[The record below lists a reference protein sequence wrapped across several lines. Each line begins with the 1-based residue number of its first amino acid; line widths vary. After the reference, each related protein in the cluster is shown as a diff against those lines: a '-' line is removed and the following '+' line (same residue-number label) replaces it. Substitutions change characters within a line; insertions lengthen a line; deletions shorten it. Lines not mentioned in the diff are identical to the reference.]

1 MASAPVRPA
10 ARAAPR
16 PERMPDPGPRPAFPG
31 PRALVSDIRQANAA
45 VRRRPLPRGDNGFSL
60 VRTWRAR
67 HDVLELLLE
76 GYYRY
81 GPIYGMRIMHDREVF
96 MIGPEAN
103 HFMLVSGR
111 ENFVWREGRLGDLI
125 TLLGDGLL
133 TTDGA
138 YHDTS
143 RAIMMP
149 SFHRD
154 RVAASVET
162 MVAEA
167 EAAAE
172 RLRPGETIDIF
183 HWTRELAMRIAMQA
197 LFGFDSDSARAG
209 ETAAHFEDGLS
220 FHGAEY
226 VAQLLVGPGT
236 PYAKLLRS
244 RRALEETVGAE
255 ISARRCSGTD
265 RGDVLGSLLA
275 ATDEEGTGLT
285 DEQILDH
292 VMTLLFAGHDTTTST
307 VTFLAYELA
316 RNPDWMPRLAGHIDT
331 VLGEADR
338 PSAEQLFGG
347 MPVLAQAIDETLRM
361 YPPAWIGP
369 RRSVRD
375 YEFAGVEVPAG
386 LPVAYSS
393 WVSHHL
399 PDVWDQPRRFRPE
412 RFAPEARAKLPRGA
426 YVPFGMGPRVC
437 IGKRFGYTE
446 VHAVAA
452 ALLRRFQFSLPDGER
467 IKIEQ
472 SPTLSPK
479 GGMRVQ
485 LHARP

>member
-1 MASAPVRPA
+1 MATADVRPA
-10 ARAAPR
+10 ARATPR
-16 PERMPDPGPRPAFPG
+16 PDRMPDPGPRPAFPG
-31 PRALVSDIRQANAA
+31 PKAFVADIRMAKAA
-45 VRRRPLPRGDNGFSL
+45 VKRRPVPRGDTNFSL

-76 GYYRY
+76 SYYKY
-81 GPIYGMRIMHDREVF
+81 GPIYGIKIMHDRSVF

-103 HFMLVSGR
+103 HFVLVSGR
-111 ENFVWREGRLGDLI
+111 ENFVWRHGRLGDLI
-125 TLLGDGLL
+125 TLIGDGLL
-133 TTDGA
+133 TTDGD

-154 RVAASVET
+154 RVVASVET

-172 RLRPGETIDIF
+172 RLEPGQTIDIF

-197 LFGFDSDSARAG
+197 LFGFDADSARAG
-209 ETAAHFEDGLS
+209 ETATHFEEGLS
-220 FHGAEY
+220 FHGAEF
-226 VAQLLVGPGT
+226 VLQLLVGPGT
-236 PYAKLLRS
+236 PYAKLKRS
-244 RRALEETVGAE
+244 RAALERTIGEE
-255 ISARRCSGTD
+255 IIARRRSGED

-275 ATDEEGTGLT
+275 ATDEHGAGLS
-285 DEQILDH
+285 DKQVLDH

-307 VTFLAYELA
+307 VTFMAYELA
-316 RNPDWMPRLAGHIDT
+316 RNPDWMPRLANHIDT
-331 VLGEADR
+331 VVGEAAT
-338 PSAEQLFGG
+338 PSAEQLFGE
-347 MPVLAQAIDETLRM
+347 MPLLSQAVDETLRL

-369 RRSVRD
+369 RRTVAD
-375 YEFAGVEVPAG
+375 FEFNGVEVPAG
-386 LPVAYSS
+386 LPVSYSS

-399 PDVWDQPRRFRPE
+399 PDVWEQPYAFRPE
-412 RFAPEARAKLPRGA
+412 RFEPERRAKLPRGA

-446 VHAVAA
+446 VHAIAA
-452 ALLRRFQFSLPDGER
+452 ALLRRFEFSLPEGEK
-467 IKIEQ
+467 IKVEQ

-479 GGMRVQ
+479 GGLPVL
-485 LHARP
+485 LHARS